1 MKSVQWKGFDVEK
14 EKNMAQQQDIPK
26 GDEQQKLSSAGF
38 IISVLLIT
46 IGNVWVTK
54 VGLGDPTEALS
65 KYSENVQLL
74 QVVALLITLGW
85 WAVMIGVVGVCHSI
99 TTTGAAWARLGL
111 YFMILGTALWTL
123 GMALDLSYANLIAN
137 WLAAPDADKEFAR
150 DLITIY
156 SPTLGIGRGLFPM
169 NVMSNWLAFGFLSMG
184 MIRSTIYPR
193 LLGWSGLVLGV
204 IGLPM
209 GATMAF
215 IGREAIW
222 NAFTILAF
230 ATILWLFALGIWMAR
245 ESRLG
250 K

>member
-1 MKSVQWKGFDVEK
+1 MT
-14 EKNMAQQQDIPK
+14 QQQKFLSGND
-26 GDEQQKLSSAGF
+26 QQKLSSAGF
-38 IISVLLIT
+38 IIGAVLII
-46 IGNVWVTK
+46 IGNVWVTLI
-54 VGLGDPTEALS
+54 GLGDPTEALS

-85 WAVMIGVVGVCHSI
+85 WAVMIGVAGVSHSI
-99 TTTGAAWARLGL
+99 TTSGAAWARLGL
-111 YFMILGTALWTL
+111 YFMIIGTALWTL
-123 GMALDLSYANLIAN
+123 GMALDISYSNLIAN
-137 WLAAPDADKEFAR
+137 WLATPEADKEFAR

-184 MIRSTIYPR
+184 MIRSSIFPR
-193 LLGWSGLVLGV
+193 WLGWLGFVLGV
-204 IGLPM
+204 IGLSL

-230 ATILWLFALGIWMAR
+230 ATILWLLALGIWMAR
-245 ESRLG
+245 ESWLE